1 MHRQAE
7 RSRVHG
13 SLLHYDNGVKKEK
26 WTRNE
31 LLTVA
36 GCVFGLFCIWAF
48 FQVRGCASDDTRME
62 LSALRRQVGDLQK
75 KNTAL
80 TEQLTDT
87 RKQLQEATDR
97 VFELTA
103 VAGRAP
109 AMPIK
114 VKSWR
119 DSSSTRSV
127 ALENESDQDLSV
139 HVAVTSPN
147 RERPREQDCFV
158 PAHKTVGTPFR
169 IYPRD
174 VVIVTADGFARKTQR
189 ME

>member
-1 MHRQAE
+1 MALSTSPFPPVHRQAE
-7 RSRVHG
+7 RSRVRG

-31 LLTVA
+31 LLSVA

-48 FQVRGCASDDTRME
+48 FQVRGCAADDTRIE
-62 LSALRRQVGDLQK
+62 LSRLRHQAADLQT
-75 KNTAL
+75 KNAAL

-87 RKQLQEATDR
+87 RKQLQESTDR

-119 DSSSTRSV
+119 DRVRRDPSPWKTSRTRTCRST
-127 ALENESDQDLSV
+127 L
-139 HVAVTSPN
+139 P
-147 RERPREQDCFV
+147 
-158 PAHKTVGTPFR
+158 
-169 IYPRD
+169 
-174 VVIVTADGFARKTQR
+174 
-189 ME
+189 